1 MSDRPSS
8 EGPGGVLDVVLS
20 VIAHAHAEQFKKLA
34 TVILVGFALAVL
46 VIVQPIDH
54 GRVFGNL
61 QQHCADVR
69 HSDALKQLYL
79 TPGGRQMFG
88 FVDACRKDVVPEKRH
103 LLDQWTLGSDHA
115 IEPLSHPDCGSFTAI
130 VSVDNILFDWR

>member
-61 QQHCADVR
+61 QQHLSLIPFSEPTR
-69 HSDALKQLYL
+69 
-79 TPGGRQMFG
+79 PR
-88 FVDACRKDVVPEKRH
+88 
-103 LLDQWTLGSDHA
+103 LLSYAVFCL
-115 IEPLSHPDCGSFTAI
+115 
-130 VSVDNILFDWR
+130 